1 MSLSIV
7 ILAAGKG
14 TRMKSSTPKV
24 LHKIS
29 GKEMLFH
36 ILDEAKKISDDITVI
51 LSHQFDLVKSKVEE
65 NYKNIKIHK
74 QDIANYPGTGGALK
88 NLKLNGDRVLILNGD
103 MPLVTKESLEK
114 LVKSTAPIAMTILN
128 LDNPSGYG
136 RVIIEDGLVKE
147 IVEEKDC
154 TKEQKAI
161 KSVNAGVYAIDRKY
175 LDEFIPKIDN
185 NNAQKEYYLTDIIKL
200 AVNSGLKIEP
210 IEVDEKEFMGVNSK
224 LDLAN
229 AEDIMQDRI
238 KKQLMLDGV
247 IMRNPKTIYI
257 DCRAKFNKESILEN
271 GVSIEGPCLIEESH
285 IKANSIIEDSTII
298 NSSIGPLAHIR
309 PKSTIKNS
317 HIGNFVEVKKS
328 NLNGIKAGHLSYLGD
343 SDIDEGTNIGAG
355 VITCNYDGKSKY
367 KTKVGKNV
375 FIGSDS
381 QLIAPVTLEDNTI
394 VAAGTTVT
402 EDVPKYALAISRTKQ
417 KIVQSFFNNFFKK
430 KQ

>member
-36 ILDEAKKISDDITVI
+36 ILDESKKITNDITVI

-65 NYKNIKIHK
+65 NYSDIKIHK
-74 QDIANYPGTGGALK
+74 QDITNFPGTGGALK
-88 NLKLNGDRVLILNGD
+88 GLELKGDRVLILNGD

-114 LVKSTAPIAMTILN
+114 LINSKAPIAMTILE

-136 RVIIEDGLVKE
+136 RVVIEDGLAKE

-154 TKEQKAI
+154 TPKQKEI
-161 KSVNAGVYAIDRKY
+161 KSVNAGVYCVDREL

-185 NNAQKEYYLTDIIKL
+185 NNAQNEYYITDIIKM
-200 AVNSGLKIEP
+200 AVDKDIEIEP
-210 IEVDEKEFMGVNSK
+210 IVVDEDEFMGVNSK
-224 LDLAN
+224 IDLAN
-229 AEDIMQDRI
+229 AEDYMQDRI
-238 KKQLMLDGV
+238 KRALMANGV
-247 IMRNPKTIYI
+247 IMRNPKSIYI
-257 DCRAKFNKESILEN
+257 DCNAKFVGECTLEN
-271 GVSIEGPCLIEESH
+271 GVTIEGSCVIENSH
-285 IKANSIIEDSTII
+285 IKAYSVVEDSTIKD
-298 NSSIGPLAHIR
+298 SSIGPLAHIR
-309 PKSTIKNS
+309 PKSNINSS

-343 SDIDEGTNIGAG
+343 SDIEEGTNIGAG
-355 VITCNYDGKSKY
+355 VITCNYDGKAKY
-367 KTKVGKNV
+367 KTKIGKNV
-375 FIGSDS
+375 FVGSDS
-381 QLIAPVTLEDNTI
+381 QLVAPVVIEDNTM

-402 EDVPKYALAISRTKQ
+402 ENVPSDALAISRTKQ
-417 KIVQSFFNNFFKK
+417 KIVQSFFSKFFKK
-430 KQ
+430 K